1 MGQVIFNS
9 RINMV
14 TTAAT
19 PSSGGYTVGYDIDGI
34 IKQKNSLGVV
44 TPLFSTSSQNLR
56 QTLSIGN
63 DSGVFSI
70 MMGTNTSIYSANSN
84 NRISLGYNNSVFI
97 YSTATSSG
105 TSSIQISNDII
116 DILNSTQSNYGRVL
130 VSSSTYSTQI
140 GTPTHSVLLK
150 QSAGQFQLSHIDTT
164 AADSTVNVFDF
175 GSSYDNDTISNK
187 AYVHINSK
195 DANTL
200 SGVKNSVVIGGSSLT
215 AYVSDTVYLGNNVN
229 INNKYTLP
237 NVDGS
242 AGQYLKTNG
251 TGFVSWDNFIPT
263 TPSLSQVLSVG
274 NNSAISSIV
283 MGTGTSLVSANGPS
297 TLSLDQS
304 GASGSILLSSDGT
317 TKAKSYLEM
326 VSDVINIGATSANI
340 TIGDEKGLQYTQ
352 NYSATFVNNS
362 LVTKQYVDAQV
373 SSVYVVEKV
382 AYVDPINGS
391 DTTALLNRVDKPFST
406 IGAATLGLTSSG
418 VFSTTI
424 PGLIHLKKGV
434 YNANIY
440 MQNNINY
447 YCEPDVIFTGQG
459 FTDLNGPVNCN
470 IYGFARFIGPNT
482 GNLVPLDVTKAS
494 NINFQFLRIEN
505 QSVAFKVNNT
515 SGTSN
520 VNISGDFVSCKSSF
534 GTTILI
540 GDNSLISSVQS
551 NVKINIKERILG
563 GYNVINVMPLFSG
576 NVEVNCPTIECDSDL
591 AGNGSQPGIQ
601 HVAMVQSASASVSIN
616 GNLIESSSAY
626 GAGNNSALYVNA
638 GTVSILGNV
647 VGGKCPSVLIENSA
661 IGSVSIKGDISSERE
676 AIINTSNSIKL
687 KVNKSFIKTEGL
699 GTVAYPIHINSGSS
713 SSTYLTDVVIRNSIT
728 NSSLILLSSTS
739 STIGIY
745 NSFGYSPGTASG
757 NFIYCASTASV
768 GIHNTRSNK
777 DNTSN
782 IVDVFTPSGFIYDQ
796 NLYLGDF

>member
-1 MGQVIFNS
+1 
-9 RINMV
+9 MV

-19 PSSGGYTVGYDIDGI
+19 PSSGGYTVGYDIDGV

-44 TPLFSTSSQNLR
+44 TPLFSTSSQTLR
-56 QTLSIGN
+56 QTLAIGN
-63 DSGVFSI
+63 DSGIYSI

-84 NRISLGYNNSVFI
+84 NRIRLGYNNSVFI
-97 YSTATSSG
+97 HSIATSSG
-105 TSSIQISNDII
+105 TSSIQISD
-116 DILNSTQSNYGRVL
+116 DVVEILNSTQSSYGKVRVAPNL
-130 VSSSTYSTQI
+130 FSVQVGSST
-140 GTPTHSVLLK
+140 HSILLS
-150 QSAGQFQLSHIDTT
+150 QSNNDFQFNHIDSNAT
-164 AADSTVNVFDF
+164 DSIVNVFEF
-175 GSSYDNDTISNK
+175 GSSYDNDTVSNK

-195 DANTL
+195 SATTL

-215 AYVSDTVYLGNNVN
+215 ASVSDTVYLGNNVN

-237 NVDGS
+237 NADGLV
-242 AGQYLKTNG
+242 GQYLKTNG
-251 TGFVSWDNFIPT
+251 AGSLSWDNFVPT

-274 NNSAISSIV
+274 NNSNLSSIV
-283 MGTGTSLVSANGPS
+283 MGTGTSLTTINGPGA
-297 TLSLDQS
+297 LFLDES
-304 GASGSILLSSDGT
+304 GASASILLSSDGI

-326 VSDVINIGATSANI
+326 VTDVINIGATSANI
-340 TIGDEKGLQYTQ
+340 TIGDKKGLQYSE

-373 SSVYVVEKV
+373 SSVYVVEKI
-382 AYVDPINGS
+382 AYVDPANGS
-391 DTTALLNRVDKPFST
+391 DTTGLVNRIDKPFLT
-406 IGAATLGLTSSG
+406 VAAATFGLTNSG
-418 VFSTTI
+418 VFSSTV
-424 PGLIHLKKGV
+424 PGLIHLKKGT
-434 YNANIY
+434 YNANIN

-447 YCEPDVIFTGQG
+447 YCEPDVVFIGNG
-459 FTDLNGPVNCN
+459 FTDLNGAVNCN
-470 IYGFARFIGPNT
+470 IYGFARFLGVNT
-482 GNLVPLDVTKAS
+482 SNLVPLDVTKAS
-494 NINFQFLRIEN
+494 TINFNFLRIEN
-505 QSVAFKVNNT
+505 QSVAFKINNP

-520 VNISGDFVSCKSSF
+520 VNISGDFVSSRSSF
-534 GTTILI
+534 GSTILI
-540 GDNSLISSVQS
+540 GDNSSVSSVQS

-563 GYNVINVMPLFSG
+563 GYNVINVMPLFNG

-591 AGNGSQPGIQ
+591 AVSGSQPGIQ
-601 HVAMVQSASASVSIN
+601 HAVMVRSASASVSIN
-616 GNLIESSSAY
+616 GNLVESSSTY
-626 GAGNNSALYVNA
+626 GLGNNSALYVNA
-638 GTVSILGNV
+638 GTVSVSGNV

-687 KVNKSFIKTEGL
+687 KVNNSIIKTNGL
-699 GTVAYPIHINSGSS
+699 GTVAYPIHINAGSA
-713 SSTYLTDVVIRNSIT
+713 SSTYLTDVVISNSIT

-745 NSFGYSPGTASG
+745 NSLGYSPGTASG